1 VIDHADVREQLEFA
15 AVEPGGL
22 DRLAAGDTPQA
33 AAIAGHLAGCPTC
46 AEEARRLAEL
56 APVVR
61 DVAVTVPPDE
71 LRERTLALVREVG
84 RPRGVVAPVAAGAEA
99 VAGASTA
106 PMASVSEPVSAAV
119 PGSAPVPI
127 AGSSGR
133 RRPAWHWP
141 AAVAAA
147 VAVVLI
153 AGGALFVVRLA
164 QDLRDQA
171 EALAELNAATLD
183 VTAEAD
189 AARVDLAAP
198 AGTAGSASGT
208 LVFSPTTT
216 EIVISAPDLARPASG
231 QEYVCWISGPDGTRR
246 RIGKMD
252 FGGGLAYWTG
262 WSRELRQAGPGTT
275 FGVTLVDSTGQKVGP
290 GDVMVGTVAP
300 G

>member
-1 VIDHADVREQLEFA
+1 VIDHADVREQLELA
-15 AVEPGGL
+15 AVDPGGL

-33 AAIAGHLAGCPTC
+33 AAIAGHLAGCPAC

-61 DVAVTVPPDE
+61 EVAVSVPPDE

-84 RPRGVVAPVAAGAEA
+84 RPRVMAATAAVAPAALAGSSAGPIASSIAAAE
-99 VAGASTA
+99 
-106 PMASVSEPVSAAV
+106 PLPV
-119 PGSAPVPI
+119 PGPI
-127 AGSSGR
+127 AGLPAR

-141 AAVAAA
+141 TAIAAA
-147 VAVVLI
+147 VAVIVI
-153 AGGALFVVRLA
+153 AGGALFGVRLA

-198 AGTAGSASGT
+198 AGSDGSASGT
-208 LVFSPTTT
+208 LVFSPATT
-216 EIVISAPDLARPASG
+216 EIVISASELGRPAGG
-231 QEYVCWISGPDGTRR
+231 QEYACWVSGPDGTRT
-246 RIGKMD
+246 RIGRME

-262 WSRELRQAGPGTT
+262 WSEGLHEAGPGTT

-290 GDVMVGTVAP
+290 GDVLVGTVAP